1 MTISMIHRRRIVRS
15 IVLVVALAASMAA
28 LRFPTSAFAQDMGD
42 MGKGMDRSGVL
53 DIRNAEERRVFTAL
67 QCTCGCPRES
77 LVTCPCGFAH
87 DFRIEVR
94 AMMAKGMTLEEIKTE
109 WVRQHG
115 PGAMM
120 VPTNEGA
127 NRFLYILPLMMIMGM
142 AAFAV
147 TVLRR
152 FRRAGVNASAR
163 AAAATAPN
171 DDGYRDSPKAGPD
184 AYDAKLDEELKQLDD
199 KNDE

>member
-1 MTISMIHRRRIVRS
+1 MTIAMIQRRRVARS
-15 IVLVVALAASMAA
+15 ILFAIALGATAIT
-28 LRFPTSAFAQDMGD
+28 LRFPSVARGQDLAD
-42 MGKGMDRSGVL
+42 MGKTMDRSGVL
-53 DIRNAEERRVFTAL
+53 DIRNDEEKRVFSAL

-77 LVTCPCGFAH
+77 IVTCPCSFAH

-94 AMMAKGMTLEEIKTE
+94 AMMAKGMTLEEIKAE

-127 NRFLYILPLMMIMGM
+127 NRFLYIAPLVMIIGM

-147 TVLRR
+147 MTLRR
-152 FRRAGVNASAR
+152 FRRGGVSAQAR
-163 AAAATAPN
+163 AAAAT
-171 DDGYRDSPKAGPD
+171 GPKGGAAD
-184 AYDAKLDEELKQLDD
+184 AYDEKLDDELKKLDD
-199 KNDE
+199 QNDE

>member
-1 MTISMIHRRRIVRS
+1 VTISMIHRRRIVRS
-15 IVLVVALAASMAA
+15 LVLGAA
-28 LRFPTSAFAQDMGD
+28 LCAALVSLRFATPAFAQDVGA
-42 MGKGMDRSGVL
+42 MGKDMDRSGVL
-53 DIRNAEERRVFTAL
+53 DIRGDDEKRTFTAL
-67 QCTCGCPRES
+67 QCICGCPRES
-77 LVTCPCGFAH
+77 LATCTCGFAH

-127 NRFLYILPLMMIMGM
+127 NRILYMLPLVIIMGM

-152 FRRAGVNASAR
+152 FRRGGVNASAR
-163 AAAATAPN
+163 AAAAATPN
-171 DDGYRDSPKAGPD
+171 AGAGPD

>member
-15 IVLVVALAASMAA
+15 IVLVVALAASLAA

-53 DIRNAEERRVFTAL
+53 DIRNDEERRVFTAL

-127 NRFLYILPLMMIMGM
+127 NRILYMLPLVIIMGM

-152 FRRAGVNASAR
+152 FRRGGVNASAR
-163 AAAATAPN
+163 AAAAATPN
-171 DDGYRDSPKAGPD
+171 AGAGPD
-184 AYDAKLDEELKQLDD
+184 ASDAKLDEELKQLDD

>member
-1 MTISMIHRRRIVRS
+1 MLHRRRIARS
-15 IVLVVALAASMAA
+15 IVLAVALVAA
-28 LRFPTSAFAQDMGD
+28 LASLRFTTSAFAQDMGD

-53 DIRNAEERRVFTAL
+53 DIRNDEEKRVFSAL

-127 NRFLYILPLMMIMGM
+127 NRFLYIAPLVMIMGM

-147 TVLRR
+147 TMLRR
-152 FRRAGVNASAR
+152 FRRGGVNASAR
-163 AAAATAPN
+163 AAAATTPS
-171 DDGYRDSPKAGPD
+171 DDGAPD

>member
-1 MTISMIHRRRIVRS
+1 VTIPMTQRRRIVRS
-15 IVLVVALAASMAA
+15 ILLAVALCAALVA
-28 LRFPTSAFAQDMGD
+28 LRFPSVASAQDMGD

-53 DIRNAEERRVFTAL
+53 DIRNDEEKRVFAAL

-77 LVTCPCGFAH
+77 IVTCPCGFAH

-94 AMMAKGMTLEEIKTE
+94 AMMAKGMSLEEIKAE

-120 VPTNEGA
+120 VPANEGA
-127 NRFLYILPLMMIMGM
+127 NRFLYIAPLLLIVGM

-147 TVLRR
+147 TMLRR
-152 FRRAGVNASAR
+152 FRRGGVNAEAR
-163 AAAATAPN
+163 AAAATTPTGSGA
-171 DDGYRDSPKAGPD
+171 D
-184 AYDAKLDEELKQLDD
+184 AYDEKLDDELKKLDD
-199 KNDE
+199 QNDE

>member
-1 MTISMIHRRRIVRS
+1 MIQRRRIVRS
-15 IVLVVALAASMAA
+15 IVLAAA
-28 LRFPTSAFAQDMGD
+28 LSGALLSLRFSTSAFAQDMGD

-53 DIRNAEERRVFTAL
+53 DIRNDEERRVFSAL

-77 LVTCPCGFAH
+77 IVTCPCGFAH

-109 WVRQHG
+109 WVHQHG

-127 NRFLYILPLMMIMGM
+127 NRFLYIAPMIMIMGM
-142 AAFAV
+142 AAFAA
-147 TVLRR
+147 TMLRR
-152 FRRAGVNASAR
+152 FRRGGVEASAR
-163 AAAATAPN
+163 AAAVTRPL
-171 DDGYRDSPKAGPD
+171 GGAGPD
-184 AYDAKLDEELKQLDD
+184 AYDEKLDDELKKLDEQ
-199 KNDE
+199 NDE

>member
-1 MTISMIHRRRIVRS
+1 MIHRRRIVRA
-15 IVLVVALAASMAA
+15 IVLAVALTGSLAS
-28 LRFPTSAFAQDMGD
+28 LRFPTSAFAQGAAD
-42 MGKGMDRSGVL
+42 MGKDMDRSGVL
-53 DIRNAEERRVFTAL
+53 DIRGDEEKRVFTAL

-77 LVTCPCGFAH
+77 LATCTCGFAH

-94 AMMAKGMTLEEIKTE
+94 AMMAKGMSIEEIKTE

-127 NRFLYILPLMMIMGM
+127 NRFLYIFPLVIIMGM
-142 AAFAV
+142 AGVAV

-152 FRRAGVNASAR
+152 FRRGGVNASAR
-163 AAAATAPN
+163 AAAAATPN
-171 DDGYRDSPKAGPD
+171 AGAGPD
-184 AYDAKLDEELKQLDD
+184 AYDAKLDEELKQLED

>member
-1 MTISMIHRRRIVRS
+1 MIHRRRIARS
-15 IVLVVALAASMAA
+15 IVLAVALAASLAS

-53 DIRNAEERRVFTAL
+53 DIRSDEEKRVFSAL

-94 AMMAKGMTLEEIKTE
+94 AMMDKGMTLEQIKTE

-127 NRFLYILPLMMIMGM
+127 NRFLYIAPLVMIMGM

-147 TVLRR
+147 TMLRR
-152 FRRAGVNASAR
+152 FRRGGVDASAR
-163 AAAATAPN
+163 AAAATTPSA
-171 DDGYRDSPKAGPD
+171 GAGPD
-184 AYDAKLDEELKQLDD
+184 AYDAKLDEELRQLED

>member
-1 MTISMIHRRRIVRS
+1 VTIPMIQRRRIVRS
-15 IVLVVALAASMAA
+15 IVLAAA
-28 LRFPTSAFAQDMGD
+28 LCAALVSLRFSTSAFAQDMGD

-53 DIRNAEERRVFTAL
+53 DIRNDEEKRVFSAL

-77 LVTCPCGFAH
+77 IVTCPCGFAH

-127 NRFLYILPLMMIMGM
+127 NRFLYIAPLVMIMGM

-152 FRRAGVNASAR
+152 FRRGGVNASAR
-163 AAAATAPN
+163 AAAVSTTSADA
-171 DDGYRDSPKAGPD
+171 DD
-184 AYDAKLDEELKQLDD
+184 YDAKLDDELKQLDD

>member
-1 MTISMIHRRRIVRS
+1 MIQRRRIVRS
-15 IVLVVALAASMAA
+15 IVLAVALCAA
-28 LRFPTSAFAQDMGD
+28 LVSLRFSTAAFAQDMGD

-53 DIRNAEERRVFTAL
+53 DIRNDEEKRVFSAL

-77 LVTCPCGFAH
+77 IVTCPCGFAH

-94 AMMAKGMTLEEIKTE
+94 AMMAKGMTLEEIKAE

-127 NRFLYILPLMMIMGM
+127 NRLIYIAPLVIIIGM

-147 TVLRR
+147 TMLRR
-152 FRRAGVNASAR
+152 FRSGGVKASAR
-163 AAAATAPN
+163 AAAASGPN
-171 DDGYRDSPKAGPD
+171 PDDD
-184 AYDAKLDEELKQLDD
+184 AYDEKLDDELKKLDD
-199 KNDE
+199 ENDE

>member
-1 MTISMIHRRRIVRS
+1 VTIPMIQRRRIARS
-15 IVLVVALAASMAA
+15 IVLAVALCAAVVS
-28 LRFPTSAFAQDMGD
+28 LRFATSAYAQDMGD

-53 DIRNAEERRVFTAL
+53 DIRSDEEKRVFTAL

-77 LVTCPCGFAH
+77 IATCPCGFAH
-87 DFRIEVR
+87 DFRLEVR
-94 AMMAKGMTLEEIKTE
+94 AMMDKGMTLEQIKTE

-127 NRFLYILPLMMIMGM
+127 NRFLYIAPLVMIMGM

-147 TVLRR
+147 TMLRR
-152 FRRAGVNASAR
+152 FRSRGVRAGAR
-163 AAAATAPN
+163 EAAAATPSGA
-171 DDGYRDSPKAGPD
+171 SVD
-184 AYDAKLDEELKQLDD
+184 AYDAKLDEELKHLDD
-199 KNDE
+199 QNDE

>member
-1 MTISMIHRRRIVRS
+1 MIQRRRIARS
-15 IVLVVALAASMAA
+15 IVLALALGAGLA
-28 LRFPTSAFAQDMGD
+28 LRFAPSAFAQDVGD
-42 MGKGMDRSGVL
+42 MGKGMDRSGIL
-53 DIRNAEERRVFTAL
+53 DIRNDEEKRVFNAL

-77 LVTCPCGFAH
+77 IATCTCGFAH

-127 NRFLYILPLMMIMGM
+127 NRFLYIAPLVMIMGM

-147 TVLRR
+147 TMLRR
-152 FRRAGVNASAR
+152 FRRGGVDASAR
-163 AAAATAPN
+163 AAAVTKPL
-171 DDGYRDSPKAGPD
+171 GGAGPD
-184 AYDAKLDEELKQLDD
+184 AYDEKLDDELKKLDD
-199 KNDE
+199 QNDE

>member
-1 MTISMIHRRRIVRS
+1 MIHRRRIVRS
-15 IVLVVALAASMAA
+15 LVLGAA
-28 LRFPTSAFAQDMGD
+28 LCAALVSLRFATPAFAQDVGA
-42 MGKGMDRSGVL
+42 MGKDMDRSGVL
-53 DIRNAEERRVFTAL
+53 DIRNADEKRVFTAL

-77 LVTCPCGFAH
+77 IATCPCGFAH

-94 AMMAKGMTLEEIKTE
+94 GMMAKGMSLEEIKTE

-127 NRFLYILPLMMIMGM
+127 NRFLYIAPLVMIMGM

-147 TVLRR
+147 TMLRR
-152 FRRAGVNASAR
+152 FRSRGAKTGAR
-163 AAAATAPN
+163 EAAATT
-171 DDGYRDSPKAGPD
+171 AGGATVD

-199 KNDE
+199 QNDE

>member
-1 MTISMIHRRRIVRS
+1 MIQRRLLRRS
-15 IVLVVALAASMAA
+15 ILLAVAVCATLVSLRFSNVALG
-28 LRFPTSAFAQDMGD
+28 QDMGD

-53 DIRNAEERRVFTAL
+53 DIRSDEERRVFSAL

-77 LVTCPCGFAH
+77 IVTCPCGFAH

-94 AMMAKGMTLEEIKTE
+94 EMMAKGMSLEDIKAE

-120 VPTNEGA
+120 VPPNVGG
-127 NRFLYILPLMMIMGM
+127 NRLLYILPLLMIAGM

-152 FRRAGVNASAR
+152 FRRGGVKAEAR
-163 AAAATAPN
+163 AAAAPAPR
-171 DDGYRDSPKAGPD
+171 GGTD
-184 AYDAKLDEELKQLDD
+184 AYDEKLDDELKKLDEQ
-199 KNDE
+199 NDE

>member
-15 IVLVVALAASMAA
+15 IVLVVALAASLAA

-53 DIRNAEERRVFTAL
+53 DIRNDEERRVFTAL

-127 NRFLYILPLMMIMGM
+127 NRILYMLPLVIIMGM

-152 FRRAGVNASAR
+152 FRRGGVNASAR
-163 AAAATAPN
+163 AAAAATPN
-171 DDGYRDSPKAGPD
+171 AGAGPD

>member
-1 MTISMIHRRRIVRS
+1 MTILMIQRRRIARS
-15 IVLVVALAASMAA
+15 IVLAIALCAA
-28 LRFPTSAFAQDMGD
+28 LLSLRFSTSAFAQDMGD

-53 DIRNAEERRVFTAL
+53 DIRNDEEKRVFTAL

-77 LVTCPCGFAH
+77 IATCTCGFAH

-120 VPTNEGA
+120 VPSNEGA
-127 NRFLYILPLMMIMGM
+127 NRFLYIAPLVMIMGM

-147 TVLRR
+147 TMLRR
-152 FRRAGVNASAR
+152 FRRGGVNASAR
-163 AAAATAPN
+163 AAAIAKPL
-171 DDGYRDSPKAGPD
+171 GGAGPD
-184 AYDAKLDEELKQLDD
+184 AYDEKLDDELKKLDD
-199 KNDE
+199 QNDE

>member
-1 MTISMIHRRRIVRS
+1 MIHRRRIVRS
-15 IVLVVALAASMAA
+15 IVLAVALCAA
-28 LRFPTSAFAQDMGD
+28 LLSLRFSTSAFAQDMGD

-53 DIRNAEERRVFTAL
+53 DIRNDEERRVFTAL

-127 NRFLYILPLMMIMGM
+127 NRVLYLLPLMIIMGM
-142 AAFAV
+142 AAVAV

-152 FRRAGVNASAR
+152 FRRGGVNASAR
-163 AAAATAPN
+163 AAAAATPN
-171 DDGYRDSPKAGPD
+171 AGAGPD
-184 AYDAKLDEELKQLDD
+184 AYDAKLDEELKQLED

>member
-1 MTISMIHRRRIVRS
+1 MIHRRRIVRS
-15 IVLVVALAASMAA
+15 VVLAAALCAA
-28 LRFPTSAFAQDMGD
+28 LVSLRFATPAFAQDVGD
-42 MGKGMDRSGVL
+42 MGKGMDRSGEL
-53 DIRNAEERRVFTAL
+53 DIRNADEKRVFTAL

-77 LVTCPCGFAH
+77 IATCTCGFAH

-94 AMMAKGMTLEEIKTE
+94 AMMAKGMTLEEIKSE

-127 NRFLYILPLMMIMGM
+127 NRFLYIAPLVMIMGM

-152 FRRAGVNASAR
+152 FRRGGVKAEAR
-163 AAAATAPN
+163 EAAAAAPH
-171 DDGYRDSPKAGPD
+171 GAGVD

-199 KNDE
+199 QNDE

>member
-1 MTISMIHRRRIVRS
+1 MTIPMNHRRRLVRS
-15 IVLVVALAASMAA
+15 LLLAVALCTAGIA
-28 LRFPTSAFAQDMGD
+28 LRFPAVARAQNMGD
-42 MGKGMDRSGVL
+42 MGKEMDRSGVL
-53 DIRNAEERRVFTAL
+53 DIRNDEEKRVFSAL

-77 LVTCPCGFAH
+77 IVTCPCGFAH

-120 VPTNEGA
+120 VPSNEGA
-127 NRFLYILPLMMIMGM
+127 NRFLYIAPLVMIMGM

-147 TVLRR
+147 TMLRR
-152 FRRAGVNASAR
+152 FRRGGVKAEAR
-163 AAAATAPN
+163 AAAA
-171 DDGYRDSPKAGPD
+171 AGPSGATD
-184 AYDAKLDEELKQLDD
+184 AYDEKLDDELKKLDD
-199 KNDE
+199 QNDE

>member
-1 MTISMIHRRRIVRS
+1 MIQRRRIVRS
-15 IVLVVALAASMAA
+15 IVLAVALCGALLS
-28 LRFPTSAFAQDMGD
+28 LRFSTSAFAQDMGD

-53 DIRNAEERRVFTAL
+53 DIRNDEEKRVFSAL

-94 AMMAKGMTLEEIKTE
+94 AMMDKGMTLEQIKTE

-115 PGAMM
+115 PAAMM
-120 VPTNEGA
+120 VPSNEGA
-127 NRFLYILPLMMIMGM
+127 NRFLYIAPLVMIMGM

-147 TVLRR
+147 TMLRR
-152 FRRAGVNASAR
+152 FRRGGVDASAR
-163 AAAATAPN
+163 AAAITRPL
-171 DDGYRDSPKAGPD
+171 GSAGPD
-184 AYDAKLDEELKQLDD
+184 AYDEKLDQELKNLDD
-199 KNDE
+199 QNDE

>member
-1 MTISMIHRRRIVRS
+1 MIQRRRIVRS
-15 IVLVVALAASMAA
+15 VVLAAALCAA
-28 LRFPTSAFAQDMGD
+28 LTSLRFATPAFAQDVGD
-42 MGKGMDRSGVL
+42 MGKGMDRSGEL
-53 DIRNAEERRVFTAL
+53 DIRSADEKRVFTAL

-77 LVTCPCGFAH
+77 IATCTCGFAH

-127 NRFLYILPLMMIMGM
+127 NRFLYIAPLVMIMGM

-152 FRRAGVNASAR
+152 FRSRGVSAGAR
-163 AAAATAPN
+163 AAAATTPTGATV
-171 DDGYRDSPKAGPD
+171 D

-199 KNDE
+199 QNDE

>member
-1 MTISMIHRRRIVRS
+1 MIQRRRIVRS
-15 IVLVVALAASMAA
+15 ILLAVALCAA
-28 LRFPTSAFAQDMGD
+28 LVSLRFSNVALGQEMGD

-53 DIRNAEERRVFTAL
+53 DIRSDEEKRVFSAL

-94 AMMAKGMTLEEIKTE
+94 AMMDKGMTLEQIKTE

-115 PGAMM
+115 PGSMM
-120 VPTNEGA
+120 VPSNEGA
-127 NRFLYILPLMMIMGM
+127 NRFLYILPLLVIAGM

-147 TVLRR
+147 SVLRR
-152 FRRAGVNASAR
+152 FRRGGVHAEAR
-163 AAAATAPN
+163 AAAAPI
-171 DDGYRDSPKAGPD
+171 PKGSAGTD
-184 AYDAKLDEELKQLDD
+184 AYDEKLDDELKRLDEQ
-199 KNDE
+199 NDE

>member
-1 MTISMIHRRRIVRS
+1 MIHRRRIVRS
-15 IVLVVALAASMAA
+15 IVLVVALVASLAS
-28 LRFPTSAFAQDMGD
+28 LRFTTSAFAQDMGD

-53 DIRNAEERRVFTAL
+53 DIRNDEERRVFTAL

-127 NRFLYILPLMMIMGM
+127 NRFLYIFPLVVIMGF
-142 AAFAV
+142 AAVAV

-152 FRRAGVNASAR
+152 FRRGGVNASAR
-163 AAAATAPN
+163 AAAATTAN
-171 DDGYRDSPKAGPD
+171 ADAGPD
-184 AYDAKLDEELKQLDD
+184 AYDAKLDEELKQLED

>member
-1 MTISMIHRRRIVRS
+1 MTIPMIHRRRIVRS
-15 IVLVVALAASMAA
+15 ILLAVALCAALIA
-28 LRFPTSAFAQDMGD
+28 LRFPSVASGQDMAD
-42 MGKGMDRSGVL
+42 MGKTMDRSGVL
-53 DIRNAEERRVFTAL
+53 DIRNDDEKRVFTAL

-77 LVTCPCGFAH
+77 IVTCPCSFAH

-120 VPTNEGA
+120 VPSNEGA
-127 NRFLYILPLMMIMGM
+127 NRFLYILPLLMIISM

-147 TVLRR
+147 NMLRR
-152 FRRAGVNASAR
+152 FRRGGVNAQAR
-163 AAAATAPN
+163 AAAAT
-171 DDGYRDSPKAGPD
+171 GPKGGGAD
-184 AYDAKLDEELKQLDD
+184 AYDEKLDDELKKLDD
-199 KNDE
+199 QNDE